1 MSVSNL
7 KKPLRVLAAL
17 AIGWLVLKYLL
28 PVLMPFL
35 LGGIL
40 ALAAEPL
47 VSFSQSRLRLP
58 RGAAAGVGVSVT
70 LVLLLCIV
78 SLAGALVVRE
88 LGQLADAVPDLEG
101 TARQGMQLMRDW
113 LVGITERTPEG
124 VRPLL
129 TRTVRNFFDD
139 GTALM
144 DQVSVRLP
152 KVISSMLGWVP
163 DGALGLGTGILAGF
177 MISARL
183 PRIKV
188 FWQEKLFPQ
197 WQDKYLPGIRR
208 VRRSLGGWL
217 RAQLKLTAVSYGI
230 VTLGFL
236 VLGIRRGPLWAL
248 LVALVDAVPLL
259 GTGTVLLP
267 WALVAFLQQQHF
279 LAIGL
284 ICVYSAAMLTRTVLE
299 PRFLGRQLGLDP
311 LWTLAAL
318 YFGYRFWGILGML
331 FAPVLVTAAKSAA
344 VPDANSF

>member
-1 MSVSNL
+1 MTVSNL
-7 KKPLRVLAAL
+7 KKPLILLAAL
-17 AIGWLVLKYLL
+17 AAGWLALKYLL

-35 LGGIL
+35 LGGAL

-47 VSFSQSRLRLP
+47 VGFSQVRLRMP
-58 RGAAAGVGVSVT
+58 RGAAAGVGVTVT
-70 LVLLLCIV
+70 LVMLLCLI

-101 TARQGMQLMRDW
+101 TARQGMQLLRDW
-113 LVGITERTPEG
+113 LVGITERSPEG
-124 VRPLL
+124 IRPLL
-129 TRTVRNFFDD
+129 TRTVLNFFDD

-144 DQVSVRLP
+144 EQVSGRLP
-152 KVISSMLGWVP
+152 GVISSLLGWVP

-177 MISARL
+177 MISVRL
-183 PRIKV
+183 PRIRA

-197 WQDKYLPGIRR
+197 WREKYLPTIRR
-208 VRRSLGGWL
+208 IRRSLGGWL

-230 VTLGFL
+230 VALGFL
-236 VLGIRRGPLWAL
+236 ILGIRRGPLWAL

-279 LAIGL
+279 RSIGL
-284 ICVYSAAMLTRTVLE
+284 ICIYGAAMLTRTVLE

-311 LWTLAAL
+311 LWTLGAL
-318 YFGYRFWGILGML
+318 YLGYRFWGILGML
-331 FAPVLVTAAKSAA
+331 FAPVLVTAVKSAA
-344 VPDANSF
+344 VSDAIN